1 METFLDGGSEPK
13 LPHGGMMQC
22 GSSLPVGITWHHI
35 TLFPLN
41 WITMANVDKGDAHFP
56 SFLPTFFFLCR
67 SILIF
72 KSIVREKKK
81 WHYQNISPSFPF
93 SGKMQKITI
102 PSTHEGFKY
111 SVLVTLPQLPDAK
124 RTIKGGLVLER
135 CMIISCR
142 GVWMCSVL
150 CSCGV
155 VLVTCVYRA
164 CMRPLPKHSLNP
176 PCIKSLCCGKL
187 CSCFHHVTNKDGTA
201 TDLFLHHLY
210 PS

>member
-1 METFLDGGSEPK
+1 MEEVNRSCLTVAWCNAVAAFRLASRDIT
-13 LPHGGMMQC
+13 
-22 GSSLPVGITWHHI
+22 SLYFHSTGLQWQMLTKATHI
-35 TLFPLN
+35 FHPFYQL
-41 WITMANVDKGDAHFP
+41 
-56 SFLPTFFFLCR
+56 FFFCAAASSSSNQL
-67 SILIF
+67 SG
-72 KSIVREKKK
+72 EKKI

-93 SGKMQKITI
+93 SGKMQKIKI

-124 RTIKGGLVLER
+124 RMIKGGLVLER
-135 CMIISCR
+135 CMIISCS